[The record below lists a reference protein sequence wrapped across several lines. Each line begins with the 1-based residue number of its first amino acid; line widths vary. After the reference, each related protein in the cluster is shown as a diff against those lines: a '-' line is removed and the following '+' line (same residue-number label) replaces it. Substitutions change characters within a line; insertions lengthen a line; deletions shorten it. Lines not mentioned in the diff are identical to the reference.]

1 MAQHDDRLETTAAGF
16 AAVLAT
22 VTEMVRTGSAALMLL
37 DAYDDAS
44 DQIIARLRANGIP
57 DEQVQNVHKALS
69 RLRLAL
75 EQRRP

>member
-16 AAVLAT
+16 AVVLDA
-22 VTEMVRTGSAALMLL
+22 VTELLRTNSATSAILH
-37 DAYDDAS
+37 AYDDAS
-44 DQIIARLRANGIP
+44 DQIIARLRGDGIP
-57 DEQVQNVHKALS
+57 DEQVQHVHKALS

>member
-1 MAQHDDRLETTAAGF
+1 MAQYDDRLEKTAAGF
-16 AAVLAT
+16 AVVLAA
-22 VTEMVRTGSAALMLL
+22 VTELLRTGAATSRLL

-44 DQIIARLRANGIP
+44 DQILARLRASGIP

-75 EQRRP
+75 EQRRL